1 MGYNALSGTIAI
13 QAGDLSLEQL
23 TATTVSGNLLYG
35 DGSEITNLP
44 RIVANASA
52 DNLLTVG
59 ANAHSMVGEPN
70 LRFDGSLLS
79 VTGDITAS
87 SGISASVFY
96 GDGSGLTNVLADHVV
111 AEGPTYALQYHDTDG
126 DLTGS
131 ANFLYS
137 GSTLSLTGTLNMS
150 GAMNLEG
157 SLQLEGDLV
166 PTLANTYD
174 LGSADNPWK
183 DLYISG
189 SSIHFGSDV
198 LSVGSDNNLKFGS
211 GSTTKGFDVG
221 FMNFKNNGIFMDP
234 GRIFQLRAYQMQF
247 YGGISYVRKVTAVN
261 YAIKTTDYLVAALS
275 DEATI
280 TLTLPSASVCSNGQ
294 TFVIKDE
301 GGAADIRNVSVV
313 VVGSD
318 TIDGQNS
325 IVLES
330 PYASI
335 QLYCNGL
342 NKYFVC

>member
-13 QAGDLSLEQL
+13 QAGDLSLDQL
-23 TATTVSGNLLYG
+23 TAATVSGSLLYG

-44 RIVANASA
+44 RIVANASS
-52 DNLLTVG
+52 DNLITVG

-111 AEGPTYALQYHDTDG
+111 AEGPTYALQYHDADG

-150 GAMNLEG
+150 GTMN
-157 SLQLEGDLV
+157 LEGDLV

-189 SSIHFGSDV
+189 SSIHFGSEV
-198 LSVGSDNNLKFGS
+198 LSVGADNNLKFGS

-221 FMNFKNNGIFMDP
+221 FMNFRNNGIWMDQ
-234 GRIFQLRAYQMQF
+234 GHLFKLRAYQIQMF
-247 YGGISYVRKVTAVN
+247 WWNR
-261 YAIKTTDYLVAALS
+261 
-275 DEATI
+275 
-280 TLTLPSASVCSNGQ
+280 VCKKSS
-294 TFVIKDE
+294 F
-301 GGAADIRNVSVV
+301 
-313 VVGSD
+313 
-318 TIDGQNS
+318 
-325 IVLES
+325 
-330 PYASI
+330 
-335 QLYCNGL
+335 
-342 NKYFVC
+342 

>member
-1 MGYNALSGTIAI
+1 VGYNSLSGTINVAAVDL
-13 QAGDLSLEQL
+13 AGLD
-23 TATTVSGNLLYG
+23 TIVANTVSGSLLYG

-52 DNLLTVG
+52 DNLITVG
-59 ANAHSMVGEPN
+59 ANANQMVGESN
-70 LRFDGSLLS
+70 LTFNGSVLNLN
-79 VTGDITAS
+79 GALTAS
-87 SGISASVFY
+87 IGVSASIFY

-137 GSTLSLTGTLNMS
+137 GSILSLTGTLNMS
-150 GAMNLEG
+150 GTMN
-157 SLQLEGDLV
+157 LEGDLV

-189 SSIHFGSDV
+189 SSIHFGNEV
-198 LSVGSDNNLKFGS
+198 LSVADNNLRFGS
-211 GSTTKGFDVG
+211 GSTTKGFDIG
-221 FMNFKNNGIFMDP
+221 FMNFKNNGIWMDP
-234 GRIFQLRAYQMQF
+234 GKLFKLRAYQIQMF
-247 YGGISYVRKVTAVN
+247 GGIGYVRRVIADDYT
-261 YAIKTTDYLVAALS
+261 IGTQDYLIGIQSNDLTASA
-275 DEATI
+275 
-280 TLTLPSASVCSNGQ
+280 TLTLPAATSLLNGQ
-294 TFVIKDE
+294 TYLIKDE
-301 GGAADIRNVSVV
+301 GGALNTHNVTITTT
-313 VVGSD
+313 GPD

-335 QLYCNGL
+335 QLYCNGA
-342 NKYFVC
+342 NKYFIA

>member
-1 MGYNALSGTIAI
+1 VGYNSLSGTINVASVDLAGLDAI
-13 QAGDLSLEQL
+13 VAN
-23 TATTVSGNLLYG
+23 TVSGSLLYG
-35 DGSEITNLP
+35 DGTDITNVP
-44 RIVANASA
+44 RIVANATT

-59 ANAHSMVGEPN
+59 ANANQMVGESN
-70 LRFDGSLLS
+70 LTFNGSVLNLN
-79 VTGDITAS
+79 GALTAS
-87 SGISASVFY
+87 IGVSASIFY

-150 GAMNLEG
+150 GTMN
-157 SLQLEGDLV
+157 LEGDLV

-189 SSIHFGSDV
+189 SSIYFGNEV
-198 LSVGSDNNLKFGS
+198 LRVTDNNLRFGS

-234 GRIFQLRAYQMQF
+234 GHIFQLRAYQMQF
-247 YGGISYVRKVTAVN
+247 YGGISYVRKVTAIN
-261 YAIKTTDYLVAALS
+261 YTIKTTDYLVAALS

-280 TLTLPSASVCSNGQ
+280 TLTLPTAAACSNGQ

-301 GGAADIRNVSVV
+301 GGAANIRNVSVTV
-313 VVGSD
+313 AGEND
-318 TIDGQNS
+318 TIDGQNT
-325 IVLES
+325 IVLEA

-335 QLYCNGL
+335 QLYCNGID
-342 NKYFVC
+342 KYFIC

>member
-1 MGYNALSGTIAI
+1 MGYNSLSGTINVASVDLAGLDAI
-13 QAGDLSLEQL
+13 V
-23 TATTVSGNLLYG
+23 ATTVSGSLLYG

-52 DNLLTVG
+52 DNLITVG
-59 ANAHSMVGEPN
+59 ANVHSMVGEPN

-150 GAMNLEG
+150 GTMN
-157 SLQLEGDLV
+157 LEGDLV

-198 LSVGSDNNLKFGS
+198 LSVGNDNNLKFGS

-221 FMNFKNNGIFMDP
+221 FMNFRNNGIWMDQ
-234 GRIFQLRAYQMQF
+234 GHLFKLRAYQIQMF
-247 YGGISYVRKVTAVN
+247 GGIGYVRRAVSDD
-261 YAIKTTDYLVAALS
+261 YAIREIDYLIGVQS
-275 DEATI
+275 DNLTASV
-280 TLTLPSASVCSNGQ
+280 TLTLPAAGGLLNGQ
-294 TFVIKDE
+294 TYMIKDE
-301 GGAADIRNVSVV
+301 GGEVDTHNITITTTGA
-313 VVGSD
+313 D

-325 IVLES
+325 VVLES

-335 QLYCNGL
+335 QLYCNGS
-342 NKYFVC
+342 NKYFIS